1 LAPWLLAS
9 LLSSYITLRLSAFVM
24 IASNEPDLGMVAL
37 SYDRAAQEA
46 PLAYGV
52 SRTLVYL
59 AASPVA
65 AVFAA
70 ISFLLV
76 SVVTFPQKLLAHETM
91 LRDIRSYN
99 IRSAKCS
106 IERDRHQIE
115 EHVAELF
122 DGLEDPILAVAVDAT
137 DDCVEV
143 VEGTD
148 EIAESTS
155 SRSALRSVT
164 SYLDHD
170 QCLDEFNDYVRYSL
184 RDMLV
189 ADLGVETQLSF
200 SHCFLLSLP
209 NVLSNIVQIW
219 ASWQL
224 HKKLGYVSGELFF
237 AACYV
242 DTIFSTFI
250 FSCFPP
256 CL

>member
-1 LAPWLLAS
+1 
-9 LLSSYITLRLSAFVM
+9 M
-24 IASNEPDLGMVAL
+24 
-37 SYDRAAQEA
+37 
-46 PLAYGV
+46 
-52 SRTLVYL
+52 
-59 AASPVA
+59 
-65 AVFAA
+65 
-70 ISFLLV
+70 
-76 SVVTFPQKLLAHETM
+76 TFPQKLLAHEAM
-91 LRDIRSYN
+91 LRDVRPCLNTTPTSTTKTRNPSTASHLTETTSRSYN

-106 IERDRHQIE
+106 IERDRDQIE

-219 ASWQL
+219 ASRQL
-224 HKKLGYVSGELFF
+224 HKKLGYVSEELFF
-237 AACYV
+237 AASYV

-256 CL
+256 CLHLGSS